1 MDDDDG
7 DDDGSSWDEAR
18 TSAVAIARGCRG
30 VGRIISA
37 RVVPTEN
44 NDDECECE
52 RMVGRRSPTWTNPYA
67 VRSFSKCNVAAMMAM
82 NIATLL
88 IGGGTGMRFE
98 ATRLPPMMSDD
109 YLYYF

>member
-1 MDDDDG
+1 
-7 DDDGSSWDEAR
+7 
-18 TSAVAIARGCRG
+18 
-30 VGRIISA
+30 
-37 RVVPTEN
+37 
-44 NDDECECE
+44 
-52 RMVGRRSPTWTNPYA
+52 
-67 VRSFSKCNVAAMMAM
+67 MMAM